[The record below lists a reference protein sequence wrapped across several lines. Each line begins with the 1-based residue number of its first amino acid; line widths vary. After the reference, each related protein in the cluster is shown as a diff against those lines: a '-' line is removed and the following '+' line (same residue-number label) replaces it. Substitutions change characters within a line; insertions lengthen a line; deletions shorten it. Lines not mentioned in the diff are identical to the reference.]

1 MKKALLYLS
10 LVSLAFGA
18 HAAEYKM
25 TGEAATTPAYKDW
38 NTPSDWDQGAVPSAT
53 DDVLFHENAVV
64 RWTTG
69 GTIVVNNFKRTGWS
83 GTTTIAALTAE
94 EESNIPSISDY
105 LSIAPSLL
113 VNGNLE
119 MNQGQLI
126 LGSAAQSRGFKN
138 ITVKGD
144 VLLNNPDNAAP
155 KLTTVFVPD
164 NGGVS
169 TYSRTNLSMDVG
181 GVVRFNADSSRTFHE
196 WAINR
201 SGSGDTDYGKVNAFV
216 RVGGIDGWGVIANQD
231 TGAVSSTIIFENP
244 DGNFKGGEFDGTFK
258 HYYNGSSSFNII
270 MNDSVGANRQVIR
283 IRKFAENTIDHKAAI
298 NVSVER
304 GVLGLYTDSGDA
316 TSRLASLNISGGV
329 LEIVSSLK
337 DASEFIE
344 GAVCTDSMNIT
355 GGEIQF
361 DLVSFGDGVYAND
374 SIETTNISGANGT
387 FVLNLGG
394 EFEYGEEID
403 ISGLE
408 LFRYIT
414 GDNTYDAASSVIK
427 IMFEGK
433 DITSYLDKVDLRS
446 LGGSIVLDIAGTI
459 VVPEPAEV
467 AALLGLA
474 ALAFAASRRK
484 K

>member
-1 MKKALLYLS
+1 M
-10 LVSLAFGA
+10 
-18 HAAEYKM
+18 
-25 TGEAATTPAYKDW
+25 
-38 NTPSDWDQGAVPSAT
+38 
-53 DDVLFHENAVV
+53 
-64 RWTTG
+64 
-69 GTIVVNNFKRTGWS
+69 
-83 GTTTIAALTAE
+83 
-94 EESNIPSISDY
+94 
-105 LSIAPSLL
+105 
-113 VNGNLE
+113 
-119 MNQGQLI
+119 
-126 LGSAAQSRGFKN
+126 
-138 ITVKGD
+138 
-144 VLLNNPDNAAP
+144 
-155 KLTTVFVPD
+155 
-164 NGGVS
+164 
-169 TYSRTNLSMDVG
+169 
-181 GVVRFNADSSRTFHE
+181 
-196 WAINR
+196 
-201 SGSGDTDYGKVNAFV
+201 
-216 RVGGIDGWGVIANQD
+216 IANQD

-283 IRKFAENTIDHKAAI
+283 IRGFAENTIDHKAAI

>member
-1 MKKALLYLS
+1 
-10 LVSLAFGA
+10 
-18 HAAEYKM
+18 M
-25 TGEAATTPAYKDW
+25 TGAASGTPAYKDW
-38 NTPSDWDQGAVPSAT
+38 NNPSDWDQGAVPSAT

-83 GTTTIAALTAE
+83 GTTTIATLSAE
-94 EESNIPSISDY
+94 QESNIPSISDY

-113 VNGNLE
+113 VTGNLN
-119 MNQGQLI
+119 MDQGQLI

-138 ITVKGD
+138 INVKGD

-155 KLTTVFVPD
+155 KLATVFVPD
-164 NGGVS
+164 DGDVG

-231 TGAVSSTIIFENP
+231 TGAVSTTLIFENP
-244 DGNFKGGEFDGTFK
+244 DGNFQGGEYDGSLK
-258 HYYNGSSSFNII
+258 HYYNGSSSFNIV
-270 MNDSVGANRQVIR
+270 MNDSAGANRQVMR
-283 IRKFAENTIDHKAAI
+283 IRGFAENTIDHKAAI
-298 NVSVER
+298 NVSVEK

-329 LEIVSSLK
+329 LEIVEPQKTTTELGSGL
-337 DASEFIE
+337 I
-344 GAVCTDSMNIT
+344 CTDNTNIT
-355 GGEIQF
+355 GGEILF
-361 DLVSFGDGVYAND
+361 DLISEGGSYYND
-374 SIETTNISGANGT
+374 SIETTNITGANGT
-387 FVLNLGG
+387 FVINLGG
-394 EFEYGEEID
+394 DFAWGDEID
-403 ISGLE
+403 ISDIA

-414 GDNTYDAASSVIK
+414 GTNSYDAASTLVK
-427 IMFEGK
+427 IMFDGQ
-433 DITSYLDKVDLRS
+433 DITAYLDKVDLRS
-446 LGGSIVLDIAGTI
+446 LGGSVVLDIAGTI
-459 VVPEPAEV
+459 AVPEPAEV

-474 ALAFAASRRK
+474 ALAFAAYRRRK
-484 K
+484 